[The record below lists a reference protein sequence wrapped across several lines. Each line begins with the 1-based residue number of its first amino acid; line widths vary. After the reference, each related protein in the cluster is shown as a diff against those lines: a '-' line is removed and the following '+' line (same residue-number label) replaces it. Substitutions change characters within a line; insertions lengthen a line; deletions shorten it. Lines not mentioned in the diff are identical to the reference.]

1 MDTEKSEP
9 SDEHDLLGDPVDAN
23 KDHWGRPSFEKT
35 EEKQQL
41 AMVLKACGWSNERI
55 ARRIGCDPK
64 TLRKHFSQ
72 ELSSA
77 ADEKEAEALMAIYA
91 RMKEGNV
98 SAARQ
103 ILVLAE
109 KSVISLLKLSYAQIQ
124 VAA

>member
-1 MDTEKSEP
+1 
-9 SDEHDLLGDPVDAN
+9 
-23 KDHWGRPSFEKT
+23 
-35 EEKQQL
+35 
-41 AMVLKACGWSNERI
+41 MVLKACGCSNERI